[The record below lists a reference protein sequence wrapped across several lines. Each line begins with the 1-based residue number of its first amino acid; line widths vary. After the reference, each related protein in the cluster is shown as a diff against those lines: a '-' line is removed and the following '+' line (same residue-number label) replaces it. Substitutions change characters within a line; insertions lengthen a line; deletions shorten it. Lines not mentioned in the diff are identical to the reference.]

1 MEKVRQEELKA
12 HLIATNEQFRTLA
25 EQHADY
31 ERLINEI
38 EARVHVTPEDEFEE
52 HRLKK
57 LKLHLKDQMLEM
69 MARASARNQPSR
81 GRRASRG
88 PAAGRVFA
96 SCIPPSVPGC
106 AEPVRHYALSRHR
119 GTRYAGCTADV

>member
-1 MEKVRQEELKA
+1 MEKVRQEDLKA

-69 MARASARNQPSR
+69 MAKARASEVA
-81 GRRASRG
+81 
-88 PAAGRVFA
+88 
-96 SCIPPSVPGC
+96 
-106 AEPVRHYALSRHR
+106 
-119 GTRYAGCTADV
+119 

>member
-12 HLIATNEQFRTLA
+12 HLIATNEQFRILA

-69 MARASARNQPSR
+69 MAKAHAPEV
-81 GRRASRG
+81 A
-88 PAAGRVFA
+88 
-96 SCIPPSVPGC
+96 
-106 AEPVRHYALSRHR
+106 
-119 GTRYAGCTADV
+119 

>member
-1 MEKVRQEELKA
+1 MEKVRQEELRA

-57 LKLHLKDQMLEM
+57 LKLHLKDQMLELM
-69 MARASARNQPSR
+69 AKARASEVA
-81 GRRASRG
+81 
-88 PAAGRVFA
+88 
-96 SCIPPSVPGC
+96 
-106 AEPVRHYALSRHR
+106 
-119 GTRYAGCTADV
+119 